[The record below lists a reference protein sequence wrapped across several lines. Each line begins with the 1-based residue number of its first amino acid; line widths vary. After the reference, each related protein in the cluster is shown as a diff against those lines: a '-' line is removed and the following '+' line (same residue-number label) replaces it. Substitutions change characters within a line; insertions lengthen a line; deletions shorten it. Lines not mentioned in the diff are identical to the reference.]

1 MLPSVSEYLLIVP
14 DSFVGVVIIIH
25 QVLLCVCVCCVH
37 NQVKIKVKEYKV
49 LSWGSFSMC
58 EGSFT

>member
-49 LSWGSFSMC
+49 L
-58 EGSFT
+58 